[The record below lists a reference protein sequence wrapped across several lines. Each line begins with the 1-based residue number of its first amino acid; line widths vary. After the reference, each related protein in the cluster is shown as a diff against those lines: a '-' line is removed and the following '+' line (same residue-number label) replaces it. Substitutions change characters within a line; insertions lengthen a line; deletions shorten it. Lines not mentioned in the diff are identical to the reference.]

1 MTQRWVIPLLVALA
15 FGAGFVARMWTER
28 DYGLPL
34 APTPGTEF
42 VRESQPVSAETRVG
56 AAALPA
62 SGLDRGKL
70 IEEMEKVRPQIDVYR
85 KRMEEIGKE
94 FDEKFVGL
102 MNAEQREHWE
112 KRQMKQAANRLK
124 REAEE
129 ASGMPL
135 SDQQIETL
143 RRQPL
148 WNALWNVA
156 VNWRLE
162 FLCNEYKLDETQRAD
177 ACNLLKTRREKFL
190 ALVDS
195 TPPPS
200 ISYSELA
207 RQAQKLGEPR
217 K

>member
-28 DYGLPL
+28 DGHLPH

-42 VRESQPVSAETRVG
+42 VRQPTANETRNET
-56 AAALPA
+56 AAAPT
-62 SGLDRGKL
+62 SGLDRSKL
-70 IEEMEKVRPQIDVYR
+70 IAEMDKVRPHIDVYR
-85 KRMEEIGKE
+85 KRMDEIAKE
-94 FDEKFVGL
+94 FDTKFVSVL
-102 MNAEQREHWE
+102 NAEQRAHWE
-112 KRQMKQAANRLK
+112 QRQKMRTADRVK

-129 ASGMPL
+129 ASGTLL
-135 SDQQIETL
+135 SDQQIESL

-156 VNWRLE
+156 INWRLD
-162 FLCNEYKLDETQRAD
+162 FLCKEYKLDEAQRAD
-177 ACNLLKTRREKFL
+177 VCGMLKTRRENFL

-207 RQAQKLGEPR
+207 RQAQKLADPN